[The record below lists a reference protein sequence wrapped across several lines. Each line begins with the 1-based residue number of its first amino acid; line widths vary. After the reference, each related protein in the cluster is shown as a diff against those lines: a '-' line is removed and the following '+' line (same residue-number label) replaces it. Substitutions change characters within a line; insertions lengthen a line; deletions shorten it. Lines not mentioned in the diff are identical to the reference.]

1 MIRFD
6 GATCDSCG
14 VSASE
19 NQMKGWAEV
28 VFWGLK
34 DLRRLDLCPEC
45 AARVSRFIVDGCE
58 RTYEKDQNREAAQEE
73 PRRNQGRV
81 RGRADQAAL

>member
-1 MIRFD
+1 MSRFE
-6 GATCDSCG
+6 GTTCDSCG
-14 VSASE
+14 VSISE
-19 NQMKGWAEV
+19 TQKTGWAEV
-28 VFWGLK
+28 VFWGLGK
-34 DLRRLDLCPEC
+34 ADRFDLCPEC

>member
-1 MIRFD
+1 MSSFE
-6 GATCDSCG
+6 GTTCDSCG
-14 VSASE
+14 VSVNETMAS
-19 NQMKGWAEV
+19 GWAEL
-28 VFWGLK
+28 VFWGLGK
-34 DLRRLDLCPEC
+34 ADRFDLCPEC